1 MRLPS
6 ISRSQFS
13 GARLRSILRRPAALV
28 DRGVEAASE
37 VGASIEQ
44 LTPTHRGRSRRQT
57 AVTVAA
63 VAVGAAAAGT
73 AAYLWWRHR
82 RDQEHARL
90 FQPQPQ
96 QPDPVPASPPDE
108 TPDDAPEDPQPGP
121 QAMRDEVPVE
131 AVAMPPEA
139 SPEPAEPPAAQPVAM
154 QATHAPFGD
163 LDAPAMPRPVAGP
176 SLARGSATRRAI
188 ATPTPRLPAASPSRI
203 PSWRIPLP
211 LGRTAA
217 PRGY

>member
-73 AAYLWWRHR
+73 A
-82 RDQEHARL
+82 
-90 FQPQPQ
+90 
-96 QPDPVPASPPDE
+96 DPVSNGQSNNGNVDF
-108 TPDDAPEDPQPGP
+108 TRTSVVNTCGNPGI
-121 QAMRDEVPVE
+121 E
-131 AVAMPPEA
+131 
-139 SPEPAEPPAAQPVAM
+139 
-154 QATHAPFGD
+154 
-163 LDAPAMPRPVAGP
+163 
-176 SLARGSATRRAI
+176 LAKVSSTK
-188 ATPTPRLPAASPSRI
+188 
-203 PSWRIPLP
+203 
-211 LGRTAA
+211 
-217 PRGY
+217 

>member
-6 ISRSQFS
+6 ISRSQLTGS
-13 GARLRSILRRPAALV
+13 HLRSILRRPAALV
-28 DRGVEAASE
+28 DRGIEAASE
-37 VGASIEQ
+37 VAGTIEQ
-44 LTPTHRGRSRRQT
+44 LSPAHRGRSRKQT

-63 VAVGAAAAGT
+63 VAVGAAAAGA

-90 FQPQPQ
+90 FQPEPR

-108 TPDDAPEDPQPGP
+108 TPDDAPQGPQPGP
-121 QAMRDEVPVE
+121 QVARDEGPVE
-131 AVAMPPEA
+131 AVAPPPPGER
-139 SPEPAEPPAAQPVAM
+139 PEPVEPPAAQPV
-154 QATHAPFGD
+154 ATHAPFGD
-163 LDAPAMPRPVAGP
+163 LDAAAPSRPVAEP
-176 SLARGSATRRAI
+176 PRARVASMRRAI
-188 ATPTPRLPAASPSRI
+188 ATPTPQLPAASPSRI

>member
-1 MRLPS
+1 MRLPK

-13 GARLRSILRRPAALV
+13 RARLRTMLRRPAALV
-28 DRGVEAASE
+28 DRGFEAASE
-37 VGASIEQ
+37 AGGTIEQ
-44 LTPTHRGRSRRQT
+44 LSPAHRGRSRRQT

-90 FQPQPQ
+90 FQPEPR
-96 QPDPVPASPPDE
+96 QPDPVPASPPEE
-108 TPDDAPEDPQPGP
+108 TADDAPEHPQRGR
-121 QAMRDEVPVE
+121 QAVRDEGPVE
-131 AVAMPPEA
+131 AVAAPTEA

-163 LDAPAMPRPVAGP
+163 LDAPAMPRPVAAP
-176 SLARGSATRRAI
+176 SRARGPATRRAI